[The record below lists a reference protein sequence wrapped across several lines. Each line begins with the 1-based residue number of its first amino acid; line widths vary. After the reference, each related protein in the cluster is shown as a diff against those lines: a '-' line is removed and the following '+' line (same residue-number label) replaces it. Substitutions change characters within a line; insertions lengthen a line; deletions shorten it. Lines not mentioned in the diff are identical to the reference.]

1 MKCPVCQTA
10 LDYDRLLDSYLPAYR
25 CRQCEGIWIAAR
37 EYLRWLQQQPTL
49 LPEKPADAADL
60 PTADTPQ
67 LKLCPQC
74 GHFLIRYRV
83 LPNAGFYLDRCG
95 NCNGVWFDQNE
106 WDVLVA
112 HNLHDK
118 VNQFFTQPWQS
129 RLRAEEARLKLD
141 QLYHDRFGDDDY
153 ARIKDVRQWLQ
164 AHPQRGMLLAFLQA
178 DDPYAM

>member
-1 MKCPVCQTA
+1 
-10 LDYDRLLDSYLPAYR
+10 
-25 CRQCEGIWIAAR
+25 
-37 EYLRWLQQQPTL
+37 
-49 LPEKPADAADL
+49 
-60 PTADTPQ
+60 
-67 LKLCPQC
+67 
-74 GHFLIRYRV
+74 
-83 LPNAGFYLDRCG
+83 
-95 NCNGVWFDQNE
+95 VWFDRNE

-118 VNQFFTQPWQS
+118 VNQFFTQPWQN

-141 QLYHDRFGDDDY
+141 QLYHDRFGNDDY